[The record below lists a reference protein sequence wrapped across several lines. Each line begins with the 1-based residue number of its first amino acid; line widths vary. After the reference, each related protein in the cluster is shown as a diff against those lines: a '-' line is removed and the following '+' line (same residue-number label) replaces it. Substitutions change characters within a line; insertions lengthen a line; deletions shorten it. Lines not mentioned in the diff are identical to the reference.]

1 MNTSKPGAGVKVRRL
16 DVIAPEP
23 AVFKD
28 FVVGDTTVQL
38 AWHNSNSE
46 DIASI
51 KLLYRKQG
59 DSAWI
64 EMSKWNIP
72 DTISSFMCKSLDK
85 KTWYEFTLETTDST
99 GLKSLAASPVQLRT
113 YDRGLRSGVSGFS
126 GALSEDKKSIVLKWS
141 GNFKPGTRYLIYRK
155 TPGAA
160 GFSKYK
166 VVKDV
171 NEFLDSSILELGE
184 YTYTLKVLHPD
195 GGESLPE
202 EGVKIIRT
210 L

>member
-1 MNTSKPGAGVKVRRL
+1 M
-16 DVIAPEP
+16 
-23 AVFKD
+23 
-28 FVVGDTTVQL
+28 
-38 AWHNSNSE
+38 
-46 DIASI
+46 
-51 KLLYRKQG
+51 
-59 DSAWI
+59 
-64 EMSKWNIP
+64 
-72 DTISSFMCKSLDK
+72 
-85 KTWYEFTLETTDST
+85 
-99 GLKSLAASPVQLRT
+99 QLRT

-160 GFSKYK
+160 GFTKYK
-166 VVKDV
+166 VMKDV
-171 NEFLDSSILELGE
+171 NEFSDSSILELGE